1 LGPFVALSN
10 VQIFTSVPSTATSD
24 PHLVGASGVGY
35 DFDGEPGG
43 TYALFSAPQ
52 FQVAM
57 HLAGDGP
64 GTHFMTQI
72 GLLFKGE
79 EFVFGEST
87 LAEAFRIDLEK
98 RLTRVGGDT
107 P

>member
-1 LGPFVALSN
+1 M
-10 VQIFTSVPSTATSD
+10 PSTATSD

-57 HLAGDGP
+57 HVAGDGS